1 MVWVVVF
8 RKANPHE
15 LRAAPRMVIHD
26 VSSASWR
33 PPTEGTAYEV
43 LGVAPS
49 ADARELKARYYKIA
63 RAWHPDVSKHS
74 DAPVVFARITQAYEI
89 VTHPQQR
96 LVYDFVLANE
106 IPLTTPDRFL
116 SFYATANRIDAL
128 IRYRHSIGWAIAGT
142 AGALVVAA
150 RWRSLRPPPLAETAE
165 MADAPA
171 TPAVPATATA
181 APRPSVAAGGLLGA
195 AGGSGVMLALGV
207 AGAPGARFTLVA
219 SAAGALGGRALT
231 AWLEARVGRMRT
243 LSTRTVEALATNG
256 QPLCEASGA
265 AIGLLLLR
273 RASPA
278 LRLAEAHLRAA
289 RVALLGAL
297 GGHVV
302 GRLSVHSG
310 ESPRE

>member
-1 MVWVVVF
+1 MRNFDKVG
-8 RKANPHE
+8 RTGMKLGHQ
-15 LRAAPRMVIHD
+15 D
-26 VSSASWR
+26 VHSASWR

-116 SFYATANRIDAL
+116 SFYATASRIDAL
-128 IRYRHSIGWAIAGT
+128 IRHRHSIGWAIAGT

-150 RWRSLRPPPLAETAE
+150 RWRSLRPPPLAETVE
-165 MADAPA
+165 MADAPVA
-171 TPAVPATATA
+171 PAAPAAPVTATA
-181 APRPSVAAGGLLGA
+181 APRPSIAAGGLLGA

-243 LSTRTVEALATNG
+243 LSTRTAEALATHG
-256 QPLCEASGA
+256 RPLCEASGA
-265 AIGLLLLR
+265 VIGLLLLR

-278 LRLAEAHLRAA
+278 LRLAEAHLRVA

-310 ESPRE
+310 ESPSA